1 MTCLKCGREMEPGN
15 AFCPGC
21 LAEMEKH
28 PVSPNTVVVLPSR
41 RRAQP
46 KKAFSSRHSQEPSQR
61 DLLRR
66 ARRRCR
72 GLAIA
77 TTVLALLLAG
87 VIGLGAWLYLRPKA
101 PPTGQNYTA
110 IPSSSSSVGETAGS

>member
-1 MTCLKCGREMEPGN
+1 MNCLKCGRETEPGN

-41 RRAQP
+41 RRVQP
-46 KKAFSSRHSQEPSQR
+46 KKAGASRHTQEFSQR
-61 DLLRR
+61 ELLRR

-72 GLAIA
+72 VLTIS
-77 TTVLALLLAG
+77 TTVLAVLLAG
-87 VIGLGAWLYLRPKA
+87 ILGVGAWLYLRPQA

-110 IPSSSSSVGETAGS
+110 IPSSTTSAEEPTGA